1 MRRAPCGVARS
12 ASTPEGSDSGEAH
25 NSVHERT
32 APTQAALAVM
42 PILWSTGRTA
52 GAREHQPPASFVRT
66 LDSARSSMTP
76 QLGSLRKQCLT
87 ERAYKSPP
95 SVRLHYAAR
104 SFAHSSAAAC
114 RPMDCCPCRPFA
126 TWSCAV
132 ARAITPIG
140 PMRVLRA
147 GKARRCQCRQ
157 NRYVASPSTVLFW
170 QADASAIDGARGL
183 RRLSA
188 AALCFAAGP
197 GHWLAI

>member
-1 MRRAPCGVARS
+1 MRRAALCLTAAPCAVRAVAWLGRL
-12 ASTPEGSDSGEAH
+12 AHPRAAILSGEAH
-25 NSVHERT
+25 SRVHERT

-132 ARAITPIG
+132 RRTCNHPDRTLACAPRRQGTALP
-140 PMRVLRA
+140 VQAESLR
-147 GKARRCQCRQ
+147 G
-157 NRYVASPSTVLFW
+157 
-170 QADASAIDGARGL
+170 
-183 RRLSA
+183 
-188 AALCFAAGP
+188 
-197 GHWLAI
+197 